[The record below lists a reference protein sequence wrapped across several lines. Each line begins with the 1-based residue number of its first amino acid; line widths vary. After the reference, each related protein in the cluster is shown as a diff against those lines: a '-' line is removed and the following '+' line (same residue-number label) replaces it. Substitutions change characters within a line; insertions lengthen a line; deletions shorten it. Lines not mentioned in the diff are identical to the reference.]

1 MNKEYGRNNQTD
13 ELTEAELALVSGGSV
28 NISGA
33 ASALTLNSNSVDQGN
48 LGGGGGGGQVYIP
61 FVGYIT
67 PK

>member
-1 MNKEYGRNNQTD
+1 MNIEHGRNNKRD
-13 ELTEAELALVSGGSV
+13 ELTEAELALVFGGNV

-33 ASALTLNSNSVDQGN
+33 ASALSMNSNSVDQGN